1 MNHAHIESL
10 VLTPE
15 GRRLLGHISAAEG
28 LASVVGNQLSMLDI
42 SEEWKWEIE
51 SARLEKLREM
61 AQKDTDASLLYK
73 EADKIMQRM
82 IKPQLSIPTRVLT
95 GPAGPAEPSSQAL
108 SLSNSPEFN
117 A

>member
-1 MNHAHIESL
+1 MNNAHIESL
-10 VLTPE
+10 VLTTE
-15 GRRLLGHISAAEG
+15 GRRLLGQISAAEG
-28 LASVVGNQLSMLDI
+28 LASVVANQLSMLDI

-51 SARLEKLREM
+51 SARLEKLRDM

-82 IKPQLSIPTRVLT
+82 MKPQL
-95 GPAGPAEPSSQAL
+95 AGPAPTGPSSTMPSFEAP
-108 SLSNSPEFN
+108 SVSHSPDFN

>member
-1 MNHAHIESL
+1 MNNAHIESL

-15 GRRLLGHISAAEG
+15 GRRLLGQISAAEG
-28 LASVVGNQLSMLDI
+28 LASVVANQLSMLDI
-42 SEEWKWEIE
+42 SEDWKWEIE
-51 SARLEKLREM
+51 SARLEKLRDM

-82 IKPQLSIPTRVLT
+82 MKPQLA
-95 GPAGPAEPSSQAL
+95 GPGPVEAAPAEPLFGGPAVA
-108 SLSNSPEFN
+108 NTPEFN

>member
-1 MNHAHIESL
+1 MNNVHIESL
-10 VLTPE
+10 VLTSE

-28 LASVVGNQLSMLDI
+28 LVSVIANQLSMLDI

-51 SARLEKLREM
+51 SARLEKLRDM
-61 AQKDTDASLLYK
+61 GQKDTDAALLYK

-82 IKPQLSIPTRVLT
+82 MKPSNPAPVSPTSSV
-95 GPAGPAEPSSQAL
+95 PSVS
-108 SLSNSPEFN
+108 STPEFN

>member
-1 MNHAHIESL
+1 MNHVHIESL
-10 VLTPE
+10 VLTNE
-15 GRRLLGHISAAEG
+15 GRRLLGQISAAEG
-28 LASVVGNQLSMLDI
+28 LASVVANQLSMLDI

-51 SARLEKLREM
+51 SARLEKLRDM

-82 IKPQLSIPTRVLT
+82 MKPQMV
-95 GPAGPAEPSSQAL
+95 GPAVADPAFQAPVVSST
-108 SLSNSPEFN
+108 PEFN

>member
-1 MNHAHIESL
+1 MNHVHIESL
-10 VLTPE
+10 VLTVE
-15 GRRLLGHISAAEG
+15 GRRLLGQISAAEG
-28 LASVVGNQLSMLDI
+28 LSSVVANQLSMLDI

-82 IKPQLSIPTRVLT
+82 MKPQL
-95 GPAGPAEPSSQAL
+95 AGPQPVAPFPIEPTFDTPGVSST
-108 SLSNSPEFN
+108 PELN

>member
-1 MNHAHIESL
+1 MNHVHIESL

-15 GRRLLGHISAAEG
+15 GRRLLGQISAAEG
-28 LASVVGNQLSMLDI
+28 LASVVANQLSMLDI

-51 SARLEKLREM
+51 SARLEKLRDM

-82 IKPQLSIPTRVLT
+82 MKPQLGGPAPAGP
-95 GPAGPAEPSSQAL
+95 GPAGPAAEAPELSS
-108 SLSNSPEFN
+108 SPEFN